1 MQNKY
6 YAILGKILK
15 EGKNQT
21 SPMLAP
27 GSGDQATEVTRP
39 NS

>member
-21 SPMLAP
+21 NKKGKIRYLL
-27 GSGDQATEVTRP
+27 
-39 NS
+39 N